1 MKKKTTKRAKKAT
14 IRDLPAKKAAA
25 AVKGGTRTSLCWIV
39 GPGTAGG

>member
-25 AVKGGTRTSLCWIV
+25 AVKGGTRKETCWFE